1 MSIASAFVEIVSA
14 LADAFRVDPLLAA
27 SWWLAA
33 VMLAGALVYAWRR
46 LLGP

>member
-14 LADAFRVDPLLAA
+14 LADGFRVDPLLAA